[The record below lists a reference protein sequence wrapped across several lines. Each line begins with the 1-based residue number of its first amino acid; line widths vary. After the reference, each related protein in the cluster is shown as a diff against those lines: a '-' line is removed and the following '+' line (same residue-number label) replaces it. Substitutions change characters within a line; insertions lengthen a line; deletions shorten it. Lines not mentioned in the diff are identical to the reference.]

1 MQKQKFTTLGQEGCA
16 DCEWLADETDG
27 ETLICRECDFEL
39 NGFYDDGQPDE
50 LTEWMDFDPDC

>member
-1 MQKQKFTTLGQEGCA
+1 MQKPKFQTLGQEGCS

-39 NGFYDDGQPDE
+39 NGMLDDGQPDE
-50 LTEWMDFDPDC
+50 AQEWADYDPDC